1 MGEAIDRV
9 RAAARRLKVF
19 PLPSVVLLPGT
30 VQPLH
35 IFEQRYR
42 DMVKAALESDG
53 VFAMAQ
59 VLPGQEHRLAG
70 SPELEPMLCAGVIGV
85 HEQLEDGRYNLVLV
99 GVARLRLVRELPQV
113 ATYREVEA
121 ELLEDPPVDSEEEVP
136 LRQAVLEL
144 IARIPDEVGDKVAT
158 VTNRLHGG
166 QLADVVAGTIF
177 QEPAQR
183 FEVLLQTDV
192 RARLREVTD
201 EVMQVVARLKPRKQE
216 GLLN

>member
-9 RAAARRLKVF
+9 RAAVRRLKVF

-59 VLPGQEHRLAG
+59 VLPGQENRLAG
-70 SPELEPMLCAGVIGV
+70 SPELEPMLCAGVIGM

-99 GVARLRLVRELPQV
+99 GVARVRLVRELPQV
-113 ATYREVEA
+113 ASYREVEA
-121 ELLEDPPVDSEEEVP
+121 ELVEDPPVDSEEEVP

-144 IARIPDEVGDKVAT
+144 IARVPDEVGDKVAT
-158 VTNRLHGG
+158 VTSRLHGG
-166 QLADVVAGTIF
+166 QLADVVAGTIL

-201 EVMQVVARLKPRKQE
+201 EVMQVVARLKPKKQK
-216 GLLN
+216 GLLH

>member
-1 MGEAIDRV
+1 MSEALDRV
-9 RAAARRLKVF
+9 RAAAGRLKVF

-42 DMVKAALESDG
+42 DMVKAALDTDG

-59 VLPGQEHRLAG
+59 VLPGQEGRLAG
-70 SPELEPMLCAGVIGV
+70 APELEPMLCAGIIGM
-85 HEQLEDGRYNLVLV
+85 HEVMEDGRYNLVLV
-99 GVARLRLVRELPQV
+99 GVARLRLVKEWPQT
-113 ATYREVEA
+113 AAWREVEA
-121 ELLEDPPVDSEEEVP
+121 ELLEDAVLDSEEEVP

-144 IARIPDEVGDKVAT
+144 IARVPDEVGEKVAQ
-158 VTNRLHGG
+158 VTGRIHGG

-177 QEPAQR
+177 HDVAQR
-183 FEVLLQTDV
+183 FEILQQTDV
-192 RARLREVTD
+192 RERMREVTD
-201 EVMQVVARLKPRKQE
+201 EVMQLIARLKPRKPD